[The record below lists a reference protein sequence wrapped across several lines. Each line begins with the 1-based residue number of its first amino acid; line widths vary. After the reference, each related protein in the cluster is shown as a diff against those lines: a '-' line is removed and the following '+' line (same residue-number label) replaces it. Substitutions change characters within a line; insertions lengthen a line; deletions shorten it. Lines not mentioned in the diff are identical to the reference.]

1 MRLPDVA
8 AGRDDI
14 ARCDVTAGNDV
25 TAGAGRL
32 PSGAEDRL
40 RPGTAADNFD
50 ALSELYDQRA
60 LQISHDNRVHFIS
73 PKLPHIR
80 HSMVLMYRS
89 TGATIGVCADVEWL
103 MAVLP
108 IILRH

>member
-50 ALSELYDQRA
+50 ALR
-60 LQISHDNRVHFIS
+60 RV
-73 PKLPHIR
+73 IR
-80 HSMVLMYRS
+80 TACSANFSRQSRPLH
-89 TGATIGVCADVEWL
+89 
-103 MAVLP
+103 
-108 IILRH
+108 